1 MGTLLV
7 ILLLVTSCLA
17 DGGESG
23 EKHEDSRCL
32 CKCPDVSTVKD
43 GDDKAFE
50 KVLSQDLRQIDMGQN
65 GLVGTDGGRSIYLNA
80 SVGPQQCDCQHVVLI
95 HLNLT
100 DHEKDSFCPRCSC
113 KFQIR
118 SLTVMKVVVIVVI
131 WVISILVIY
140 MGFLQCLDPIL
151 NNRRGVGASSAVA
164 SRAGVGYREH
174 RDEEGASEGE
184 GEGEGSG
191 GAGGGTV
198 PMQAVGGEH
207 RGDVIN
213 RLGNQ
218 QTKWKRQVQEQRR
231 NIYDTHRMLN

>member
-1 MGTLLV
+1 ML
-7 ILLLVTSCLA
+7 
-17 DGGESG
+17 
-23 EKHEDSRCL
+23 
-32 CKCPDVSTVKD
+32 KCPPH
-43 GDDKAFE
+43 E
-50 KVLSQDLRQIDMGQN
+50 ELQIK
-65 GLVGTDGGRSIYLNA
+65 RSIYLNA
-80 SVGPQQCDCQHVVLI
+80 SVGPNECDCPHVVLI

-100 DHEKDSFCPRCSC
+100 KSQARMFCPRCNC

-151 NNRRGVGASSAVA
+151 NNRRGNLQTSMAHASAA
-164 SRAGVGYREH
+164 SRIGYREH
-174 RDEEGASEGE
+174 LDEEDENGE
-184 GEGEGSG
+184 GEGEEG
-191 GAGGGTV
+191 GEAGAH
-198 PMQAVGGEH
+198 PMQEVGGEGGAAAGPG
-207 RGDVIN
+207 RDVIN